1 MTSMSSE
8 EDVGGDA
15 LLSVR
20 GHNESRKIEL
30 ETFHTDIT
38 RENNGRTQN
47 NATGLTQYIEAEVVK
62 KAKGKRRKQPA
73 ESYGPS
79 LGALTKIDVRIE
91 GIQYIAGNQVFPNSI
106 KPKSNTFR
114 KSTSMDF

>member
-1 MTSMSSE
+1 MSSDE
-8 EDVGGDA
+8 EVGGEA
-15 LLSVR
+15 LHSIR
-20 GHNESRKIEL
+20 GHNENRKIEL

-47 NATGLTQYIEAEVVK
+47 NATGLSQYIEAEVVK
-62 KAKGKRRKQPA
+62 KDKGKRRKQPA
-73 ESYGPS
+73 ESYGPN
-79 LGALTKIDVRIE
+79 LGALSKIDVRIE

-106 KPKSNTFR
+106 KPKSKSIR